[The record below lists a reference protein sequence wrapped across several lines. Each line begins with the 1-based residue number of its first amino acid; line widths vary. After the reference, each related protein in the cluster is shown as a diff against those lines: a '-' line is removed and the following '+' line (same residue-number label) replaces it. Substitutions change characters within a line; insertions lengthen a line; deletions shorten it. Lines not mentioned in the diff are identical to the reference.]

1 MDREFP
7 DHGEGHDFE
16 TALTNDDRLELRV
29 WLRLLTC
36 ATMIDG
42 HVRRHLRREFGTTL
56 PRFDL
61 MAQLDRAPDGL
72 TMGELSRRLMV
83 SNGNVTGLVGRLVGE
98 GMVERRTAPGDRR
111 SQIVRLTAE
120 GMRTFD
126 RMAPAHQIWIEEL
139 LAGLDRRD
147 MMDIYD
153 GLGTMKA
160 SLAAFGERAGA
171 KDRASAAADS
181 GLDIRGQDNRKRNR

>member
-7 DHGEGHDFE
+7 EHGEGRDFE

-36 ATMIDG
+36 ANMIDG
-42 HVRRHLRREFGTTL
+42 QVRQRLRREFGTTL
-56 PRFDL
+56 PRFDI

-83 SNGNVTGLVGRLVGE
+83 SNGNVTGLIDRLVGE
-98 GMVERRTAPGDRR
+98 GMVERRRAPGDRR
-111 SQIVRLTAE
+111 SQIVRLTDA
-120 GMRTFD
+120 GARVFD

-139 LAGLDRRD
+139 LAGLGRRD
-147 MMDIYD
+147 MMDLYD
-153 GLGTMKA
+153 GLGTMKT
-160 SLAAFGERAGA
+160 SLAAFGEKAGV
-171 KDRASAAADS
+171 KDR
-181 GLDIRGQDNRKRNR
+181 N

>member
-7 DHGEGHDFE
+7 EPDERRDFE

-36 ATMIDG
+36 TNMIDG
-42 HVRRHLRREFGTTL
+42 HVRSRLRRDFGTTL

-83 SNGNVTGLVGRLVGE
+83 SNGNVTGLIDRLVGE
-98 GMVERRTAPGDRR
+98 GLVLRRRAPGDRR
-111 SQIVRLTAE
+111 SQIVRLTDE
-120 GMRTFD
+120 GKRAFD
-126 RMAPAHQIWIEEL
+126 RMTPAHQAWVEEL
-139 LAGLDRRD
+139 LAGLGRREMAD
-147 MMDIYD
+147 LYE
-153 GLGTMKA
+153 GLGAMKA
-160 SLAAFGERAGA
+160 SLVAFGEKAGA
-171 KDRASAAADS
+171 KNPNQSTS
-181 GLDIRGQDNRKRNR
+181 GTSLDNRKRKR

>member
-7 DHGEGHDFE
+7 EPGEGRDFE

-36 ATMIDG
+36 ANMIDS
-42 HVRRHLRREFGTTL
+42 HVRQHLRREFGTTL
-56 PRFDL
+56 PRFDI

-98 GMVERRTAPGDRR
+98 GMVERRRAPGDRR

-120 GMRTFD
+120 GARVFD
-126 RMAPAHQIWIEEL
+126 RMAPAHQAWIEEL
-139 LAGLDRRD
+139 LAGLDRGE

-153 GLGTMKA
+153 GLGAMKT
-160 SLAAFGERAGA
+160 SLAASGEKTAA
-171 KDRASAAADS
+171 KH
-181 GLDIRGQDNRKRNR
+181 RK

>member
-1 MDREFP
+1 MDHKILQP
-7 DHGEGHDFE
+7 GEGRDFE

-36 ATMIDG
+36 TNLIDG
-42 HVRRHLRREFGTTL
+42 HVRQRLRREFGTTL

-83 SNGNVTGLVGRLVGE
+83 SNGNVTGLIDRLVGE
-98 GMVERRTAPGDRR
+98 GMVERRQAPSDRR
-111 SQIVRLTAE
+111 SQIVRLSEE
-120 GMRTFD
+120 GARAFD
-126 RMAPAHQIWIEEL
+126 RMAPAHQIWIEDL

-147 MMDIYD
+147 MADIFE
-153 GLGTMKA
+153 GLGAMKT
-160 SLAAFGERAGA
+160 SLAAFGEKTGA
-171 KDRASAAADS
+171 NGPKSAAANAGS
-181 GLDIRGQDNRKRNR
+181 NNRKRK

>member
-1 MDREFP
+1 MDHELP

-42 HVRRHLRREFGTTL
+42 HVRSRLRRDFGTTL

-83 SNGNVTGLVGRLVGE
+83 SNGNVTGLIDRLVGE
-98 GMVERRTAPGDRR
+98 GMVLRRRSPDDRR
-111 SQIVRLTAE
+111 SQIVRLSDA
-120 GMRTFD
+120 GKRAFD
-126 RMAPAHQIWIEEL
+126 RMTPAHQAWIEEL
-139 LAGLDRRD
+139 LAGLGRREMAD
-147 MMDIYD
+147 LHE
-153 GLGTMKA
+153 GLGAMKT
-160 SLAAFGERAGA
+160 SLTAFDTNSGA
-171 KDRASAAADS
+171 DDRD
-181 GLDIRGQDNRKRNR
+181 

>member
-1 MDREFP
+1 MDNEFP
-7 DHGEGHDFE
+7 ERREGHDFE

-36 ATMIDG
+36 ANMIDG
-42 HVRRHLRREFGTTL
+42 HVRQHLRREFGTTL
-56 PRFDL
+56 PRFDI

-83 SNGNVTGLVGRLVGE
+83 SNGNVTGLIDRLVGE
-98 GMVERRTAPGDRR
+98 GMVERRRAPGDRP
-111 SQIVRLTAE
+111 SQIVRLTAQ
-120 GMRTFD
+120 GTHAFD
-126 RMAPAHQIWIEEL
+126 RMAPAHQIWIEDL

-160 SLAAFGERAGA
+160 SLAAFGG
-171 KDRASAAADS
+171 RASAK
-181 GLDIRGQDNRKRNR
+181 NRE